1 MEHRSNRDAGRWYSP
16 RVSGVFG
23 RDREIAE
30 LTAGLEDAAAGK
42 GRFFLVAGEAG
53 IGKSAVVR
61 AVERIAKERGFA
73 TLAARGWDGEG
84 APAYWPFV
92 QIFRAL
98 DRDKE
103 IVPSADPRH
112 RFETF
117 DRAAGW
123 LRDAAKTSPLLVVFD
138 DLHVADPSS
147 LSMLNFVAR
156 ELATARVM
164 IVACQRE
171 RDGARGPDLE
181 GELVRLARE
190 AKVIRLERLERD
202 AVSSLVE
209 AGKGAVPSPIVD
221 LIWKTSEGVPL
232 FVEEILRAMSAPGAA
247 WLTTAPLPAGVR
259 GAVKERLG
267 RLDASTRRVLEAAS
281 VVGRTFTVAIVARI
295 HGADPNEALEK
306 AASADVLE
314 RLGPGR
320 YGFAHAMLR
329 EALYREIAGGPRAKL
344 HASVLDA
351 LDANGDATIGER
363 AHHALR
369 AAAVI
374 GAERA
379 IGLALE
385 AADVAIGISALED
398 AAEVL
403 RRALAVLDLAP
414 ADATLR
420 AKVKA
425 ALART
430 RAPAPDAPAE
440 SRPQPSAEGSE
451 HAGSDR
457 GNLTL
462 VREGELWCARRG
474 ATIVRL
480 KDSRGLHMLARL
492 VGEPRQE
499 VHCIALSSAGPE
511 EPSARVPVGDSG
523 DVLDREAI
531 AAYRERLVEVEEEL
545 REAEGWND
553 VARVETAR
561 SEAEFLRAELSRAV
575 GLGGRSR
582 KSGADT
588 ERARVNCQRRIR
600 DAMKRIGE
608 QDAALGKHLLLSV
621 KTGTFCVYQPD

>member
-1 MEHRSNRDAGRWYSP
+1 MEHRSNRDARRGRV
-16 RVSGVFG
+16 RAVSGVFG
-23 RDREIAE
+23 REREIAE
-30 LTAGLEDAAAGK
+30 LSAGLDDAAKGK

-73 TLAARGWDGEG
+73 TLSARGWDGEG

-103 IVPSADPRH
+103 LVPSSDPRH
-112 RFETF
+112 RFDTF
-117 DRAAGW
+117 DKAAGW
-123 LRDAAKTSPLLVVFD
+123 LRDATKASPLLVVFD

-156 ELATARVM
+156 ELASARVM

-190 AKVIRLERLERD
+190 ATVIRLERLERD
-202 AVSSLVE
+202 AVTSLVS
-209 AGKGAVPSPIVD
+209 AGKGTVPAPIVD

-259 GAVKERLG
+259 GAVKDRLG
-267 RLDASTRRVLEAAS
+267 RLDAATRHVLEAAS
-281 VVGRTFTVAIVARI
+281 VVGRTFTVAIVARLL
-295 HGADPNEALEK
+295 GNDPNEALEK
-306 AASADVLE
+306 AANADVLE
-314 RLGPGR
+314 RVGPGR
-320 YGFAHAMLR
+320 YAFAHAMLR
-329 EALYREIAGGPRAKL
+329 EALYRDISGGPRAKL
-344 HASVLDA
+344 HAAVLEA
-351 LDANGDATIGER
+351 LEANGDATINER

-369 AAAVI
+369 AAPVI

-379 IGLALE
+379 IATALDAAGASLAM
-385 AADVAIGISALED
+385 SAMED

-403 RRALAVLDLAP
+403 RRAHAVLDLAP
-414 ADATLR
+414 ADPALR
-420 AKVKA
+420 AKVDA

-430 RAPAPDAPAE
+430 RAPASDGPRGIIEAKEAPV
-440 SRPQPSAEGSE
+440 
-451 HAGSDR
+451 SDR
-457 GNLTL
+457 AALTL

-474 ATIVRL
+474 GTVVRL
-480 KDSRGLHMLARL
+480 KDSRGLFMLAKL
-492 VGEPRQE
+492 VEQPGQE
-499 VHCIALSSAGPE
+499 VHCIALSSDGSEEAAG
-511 EPSARVPVGDSG
+511 ARMPAGDSG

-553 VARVETAR
+553 VARVESAR

-608 QDAALGKHLLLSV
+608 QDAAMGKHLLLSV

>member
-1 MEHRSNRDAGRWYSP
+1 VTIDGTPFQVVESGT
-16 RVSGVFG
+16 VSGVFG
-23 RDREIAE
+23 REKDIALLE
-30 LTAGLEDAAAGK
+30 VGLEDAAAGR
-42 GRFFLVAGEAG
+42 GRFFLVVGEAG
-53 IGKSAVVR
+53 IGKSAVIR
-61 AVERIAKERGFA
+61 SLERIAKERGF
-73 TLAARGWDGEG
+73 TILSARGWDGEG
-84 APAYWPFV
+84 APVYWPFI

-103 IVPSADPRH
+103 LVPSTDPRH

-117 DRAAGW
+117 DKAAGW
-123 LRDAAKTSPLLVVFD
+123 LRDAAKNAPLLVVLD

-156 ELATARVM
+156 ELANARAM

-171 RDGARGPDLE
+171 RDGARGPDVE
-181 GELVRLARE
+181 SELVRLARE
-190 AKVIRLERLERD
+190 ATVLRLERLERD
-202 AVSSLVE
+202 AVSSLV
-209 AGKGAVPSPIVD
+209 GSSKGAVPSPIVD

-232 FVEEILRAMSAPGAA
+232 FVEEILRAMTAPGAA

-267 RLDASTRRVLEAAS
+267 RLDTTTRRVLEAAS
-281 VVGRTFTVAIVARI
+281 VVGRTFTVALVSRI
-295 HGADPNEALEK
+295 LGEDSAEPLEK
-306 AASADVLE
+306 AASTDVVE

-329 EALYREIAGGPRAKL
+329 EALYRDIAGGPRAKL

-351 LDANGDATIGER
+351 LEANGDASIGER

-369 AAAVI
+369 AAAVV

-379 IGLALE
+379 IGLALQ
-385 AADVAIGISALED
+385 AADEAIGMSAFED

-403 RRALAVLDLAP
+403 RRALSVLDLAP
-414 ADATLR
+414 ADAALR
-420 AKVKA
+420 AKVNA
-425 ALART
+425 ALS
-430 RAPAPDAPAE
+430 RAQVPSTEAPKQTPV
-440 SRPQPSAEGSE
+440 
-451 HAGSDR
+451 SDR
-457 GNLTL
+457 TGRLSPSLSL
-462 VREGELWCARRG
+462 VREGELWCARRDG
-474 ATIVRL
+474 AIVRL
-480 KDSRGLHMLARL
+480 KDSRGLHMLAKL
-492 VGEPRQE
+492 VEQPGQE
-499 VHCIALSSAGPE
+499 VHCVALSTSGPE
-511 EPSARVPVGDSG
+511 DGARVPTGDSG

-553 VARVETAR
+553 VARVESAR
-561 SEAEFLRAELSRAV
+561 AEAEFLRAELSRAV

-621 KTGTFCVYQPD
+621 KTGTFCVYAPD